1 MVGKVKF
8 LVCLV
13 MIVTLMVVLT
23 SIGVNAEEQ
32 LVIGIIQIVEH
43 PALDQARQGFIDLL
57 ADHGFIKGQNV
68 TYDYQNAQGDMAT
81 TNTIA
86 QKFSWEEPDLILAIA
101 TPTAQAVANVIKDI
115 PILITAV
122 TDPVDAGL
130 VESMERPNTNVT
142 GTTDMTPIA
151 KQLELLLEIK
161 PTVKKIGMVYNAGES
176 NSALQV
182 KITRSLCQEM
192 GLTLVEAT
200 ADNSS
205 SVNQAAQS
213 LANRVDALYVATD
226 NTVAAAI
233 ETVVMVAE
241 EYQLPLIVGE
251 EAMVAR
257 GGLATEGISYY
268 QLGRQTGEM
277 ALKVLV
283 EGVDPAGMPI
293 ESQQQT
299 RLVINQSAAEK
310 IGLVLTEHLTERAFH
325 LY

>member
-13 MIVTLMVVLT
+13 MIVTLMIVLT

-86 QKFSWEEPDLILAIA
+86 QKFSWEQPDLILAIA

-161 PTVKKIGMVYNAGES
+161 PTG
-176 NSALQV
+176 
-182 KITRSLCQEM
+182 
-192 GLTLVEAT
+192 
-200 ADNSS
+200 
-205 SVNQAAQS
+205 
-213 LANRVDALYVATD
+213 
-226 NTVAAAI
+226 
-233 ETVVMVAE
+233 
-241 EYQLPLIVGE
+241 
-251 EAMVAR
+251 
-257 GGLATEGISYY
+257 
-268 QLGRQTGEM
+268 
-277 ALKVLV
+277 
-283 EGVDPAGMPI
+283 
-293 ESQQQT
+293 
-299 RLVINQSAAEK
+299 
-310 IGLVLTEHLTERAFH
+310 
-325 LY
+325 